1 MDLKGKRILVFC
13 SSSPRVAEAYQEAA
27 AEVGESVGREGCEL
41 VFGGTDTG
49 LMGILARSAQ
59 KAGARVTGIIPEK
72 MHTKGLGYAG
82 CNDLVVCRDLH
93 ERKARMQAAS
103 DVIICLPGGFGS
115 LDELAESLALKQ
127 LKYEAKPVVL
137 INTIGYFDPL
147 LGFFE
152 RMILE
157 SFARP
162 EYRSFYFAAADAED
176 AFSFLKNYGGSG
188 A

>member
-1 MDLKGKRILVFC
+1 MNLKGKRILVFC
-13 SSSPRVAEAYQEAA
+13 SSSPRVAEVYQESAQ
-27 AEVGESVGREGCEL
+27 ELGEAVGREGCEL

-49 LMGILARSAQ
+49 LMGILARAAQ

-72 MHTKGLGYAG
+72 MHTKGLAYAG
-82 CNDLVVCRDLH
+82 CDELVVCRDLH
-93 ERKARMQAAS
+93 ERKAKMQAAS

-127 LKYEAKPVVL
+127 LKYEEKPVVL

-157 SFARP
+157 NFARP
-162 EYRSFYFAAADAED
+162 EYRSFYFAAADAAD
-176 AFSFLKNYGGSG
+176 AFSFLRSAENPGS
-188 A
+188 